1 MRALFIHGIEDQGS
15 SWEQTTAALARSF
28 DCVTP
33 DFPWRMF
40 TDFAWLKDRA
50 PDEVVLAELERVRP
64 ELCVAH
70 SFGALALIETLLSCP
85 VDLRPRAIVL
95 IAPFYLSETERL
107 DWRLLDRTREEFT
120 SLMRDSIVSRAYR
133 AGRSI
138 SEETVQSMV
147 GKLMSGISPLAFT
160 ELFGHF
166 ALMRRRRL
174 EDLSVP
180 GCLIGSED
188 DPGFAGDRARE
199 LSSRLGLDLTLLPG
213 RDHFLH
219 YTAPETVADI
229 IQSLFALF
237 VKDTRA

>member
-70 SFGALALIETLLSCP
+70 SFGA
-85 VDLRPRAIVL
+85 